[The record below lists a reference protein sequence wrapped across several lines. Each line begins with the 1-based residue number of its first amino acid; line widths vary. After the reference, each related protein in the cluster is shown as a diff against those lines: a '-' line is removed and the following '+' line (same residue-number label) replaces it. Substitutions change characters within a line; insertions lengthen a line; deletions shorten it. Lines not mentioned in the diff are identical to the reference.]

1 LVSMM
6 ALLIIIII
14 VTFTI
19 KSVLLKLRGSRSD
32 VCNLAHPVPARF
44 EGDAVTE
51 YRLWYFR
58 KLGICLRYKSL

>member
-1 LVSMM
+1 MVSMM
-6 ALLIIIII
+6 ALIIII

-19 KSVLLKLRGSRSD
+19 KSVLLKLRGFRSD

-51 YRLWYFR
+51 YRLWYLC
-58 KLGICLRYKSL
+58 KLGICLRYKNL